1 MKKFSQQE
9 LNQQAD
15 QIEHVL
21 ERHRIRG
28 YIRGGTITPRMIQ
41 FDYVPSIGVRVN
53 RISKLSE
60 EIALALGS
68 RTARIN
74 RRGNAIAIEIPRL
87 QPEPVRL
94 LELCQNVHDVPPAT
108 AVLGLDEGGHP
119 LLLKLASPDVAHVLI
134 AGTTGSGKSSLAR
147 SLLVSLALFNE
158 PDKLNF
164 ILIDPKRRG
173 FFDLARL
180 PHAVAPVADQPEV
193 AIHQLEQA
201 IAEMERRDRSGED
214 EPTMVLAVD
223 ELADLIQ
230 SGGRTVEQL
239 LARIAQRG
247 RQAGIHLVA
256 CTQKPTA
263 AMIGSS
269 MTANFPVRLVGTV
282 ASKDEARY
290 ATGIPDSG
298 AEKLDGKGDFL
309 LIAKGIPIR
318 FQAGW
323 LGPDDFD
330 TIASSMKAEL
340 SEPHS
345 RELPQTL

>member
-21 ERHRIRG
+21 ERHRIQG

-41 FDYVPSIGVRVN
+41 FEYVPSLGVRVN
-53 RISKLSE
+53 RIPKLSE

-87 QPEPVRL
+87 QPEPIRL
-94 LELCQNVHDVPPAT
+94 LNLCQNIRDVPPAT

-134 AGTTGSGKSSLAR
+134 AGTTGSGKTSLAR

-173 FFDLARL
+173 FFGLSRL
-180 PHAVAPVADQPEV
+180 PHAKDPVADQPED
-193 AIHQLEQA
+193 AIHQLEQV
-201 IAEMERRDRSGED
+201 IAEMERRDRRGED

-269 MTANFPVRLVGTV
+269 MTANFPVRLVGAV

-323 LGPDDFD
+323 LGADDFD
-330 TIASSMKAEL
+330 TIVSSMEAEL
-340 SEPHS
+340 SDPHF
-345 RELPQTL
+345 P